1 MELENSFVVPAD
13 IETAWKTLLDVEAIA
28 PCMPGA
34 TLDLLRRRQLHRGR
48 QGEAGTGHHE
58 LRGRRASS
66 SPRTRPRTPRSS
78 TPAARRPRARAPQAH
93 SSPRCWSRRAPNS
106 TRANIV
112 TDLTVTGKAAQ
123 FGKGV
128 MADVSKRLIDQ
139 FAGNLEQVI
148 VARQGGRRCRPSLL
162 PLRVA
167 RPSWRAAPAPAPVMN
182 NEASTSATQHSVPV
196 LKRVVP
202 VVIGVV
208 VVGGIIW
215 WLGHPLVRS
224 KACARSRNTRTVRKS
239 VRHEMNPFAL
249 ERKGVADANTRT
261 CRLRHEPLRSTTPSP
276 CSRSMATRL
285 DSSPAATASSR

>member
-34 TLDLLRRRQLHRGR
+34 TLTSFDGDNFTADVKVKLGPVTMNFAGAGSFVKKDEATHTAVIDASGKETK
-48 QGEAGTGHHE
+48 GAGTAGALITAVLVE
-58 LRGRRASS
+58 DG
-66 SPRTRPRTPRSS
+66 
-78 TPAARRPRARAPQAH
+78 
-93 SSPRCWSRRAPNS
+93 PNS

-128 MADVSKRLIDQ
+128 MADVSKRLIGQ

-148 VARQGGRRCRPSLL
+148 IARQG
-162 PLRVA
+162 VA
-167 RPSWRAAPAPAPVMN
+167 TAAATAAAGGEAVVTEAAPAPAPVLN
-182 NEASTSATQHSVPV
+182 NEALDLGNAALVPV

-202 VVIGVV
+202 VVIGLV

-215 WLGHPLVRS
+215 WL
-224 KACARSRNTRTVRKS
+224 ASR
-239 VRHEMNPFAL
+239 
-249 ERKGVADANTRT
+249 
-261 CRLRHEPLRSTTPSP
+261 
-276 CSRSMATRL
+276 
-285 DSSPAATASSR
+285 